1 MSNATNSA
9 IHSLSKVFSRFR
21 FQGKVSQP
29 SLLSVSCDRDSSDE
43 GISRRQ
49 ITYHSNYLPSL
60 IMTHT
65 VTFTLSKI
73 KREKCDVLFQ
83 SINIEPS
90 NAAG

>member
-9 IHSLSKVFSRFR
+9 IHSLSKVFSRFS
-21 FQGKVSQP
+21 V